1 MTYYTA
7 KDLYALDDSLSPTQ
21 RGELSEASRDILKNH
36 KGDLIR
42 GELEEAGFFAA
53 TFALVDGPSGVLP
66 GAAAGYIAHKI
77 NEVLAPED
85 YARLYPDEFEQAVE
99 KIIRKP
105 GIQHTPA

>member
-7 KDLYALDDSLSPTQ
+7 KDLDTLGDSLSPTQ
-21 RGELSEASRDILKNH
+21 RCELADASRDILKNH

-42 GELEEAGFFAA
+42 GQIEEAGFFAA
-53 TFALVDGPSGVLP
+53 AFSLVAGPTGALP

-85 YARLYPDEFEQAVE
+85 YARMYPEFEQAVE

-105 GIQHTPA
+105 GIQNTPA